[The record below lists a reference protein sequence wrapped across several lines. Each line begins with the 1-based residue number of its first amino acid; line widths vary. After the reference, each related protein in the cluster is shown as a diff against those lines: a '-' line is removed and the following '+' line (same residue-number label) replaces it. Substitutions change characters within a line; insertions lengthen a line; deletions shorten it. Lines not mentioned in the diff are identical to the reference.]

1 MIPVIAAGWL
11 TSEYVTAA
19 TVAGAALMRYGS
31 RLQPLF
37 NTLSKDVPGYSADIN
52 IGSGRA
58 RSALT
63 ALTEA
68 TSAIF
73 ETKSA
78 HAEELVNI
86 VPTVSN
92 SPSPKPR

>member
-11 TSEYVTAA
+11 SSEFMAAA

-37 NTLSKDVPGYSADIN
+37 NTLSKDIPGYSADIN
-52 IGSGRA
+52 IGSGRS
-58 RSALT
+58 RSAFA

-78 HAEELVNI
+78 HAEEPANI
-86 VPTVSN
+86 AAPVAGLS
-92 SPSPKPR
+92 SPKPR